1 MDDRAANL
9 PARFQID
16 MQTDRPTTRALN
28 CPQPSICFIGMN
40 NYGLLSGRED
50 IPHIGGAEVQ
60 RMLIARELH
69 SRGYRVSFV
78 TLDHGQPDGIEHG
91 GVRVYK
97 AYDLDKGLR
106 FVRFVHPRW
115 TGLWSAMARADADI
129 YCARGADNEAG
140 QAVLW
145 CRRHKRSFIFWG
157 AIDADFMLELPLTSP
172 TERWLSRL
180 AVRSADVIIAQTKTQ
195 QQLLARNYGLSSA
208 HIPNLGRSERC
219 GAASTPNVPLGERR
233 RVLWVGRPAE
243 QKRFE
248 WLLDLARICPDVTF
262 EAAGI
267 SDSGSGYERD
277 LALRAAPMSNV
288 RMHGRVPPS
297 GMPSL
302 YAGASLL
309 CSTSA
314 HEGFPNVFLE
324 AWSMGLPVVSTF
336 DPDGV
341 IAATGSG
348 LVAGSVEGLAKGIR
362 EMFSSGERWA
372 KASSA
377 ARKYYVENH
386 SPTRCIDKFEEVLGT
401 LRSPCPTSG
410 ADPNR

>member
-1 MDDRAANL
+1 MQSYSKKPTGANH
-9 PARFQID
+9 AK
-16 MQTDRPTTRALN
+16 
-28 CPQPSICFIGMN
+28 PSICFIGMN
-40 NYGLLSGRED
+40 NYSLLSGRED
-50 IPHIGGAEVQ
+50 IPQIGGAEVQ
-60 RMLIARELH
+60 RMLIARELR

-78 TLDHGQPDGIEHG
+78 TLDHGQPDGIEHD

-97 AYDLDKGLR
+97 AYALDKGLR
-106 FVRFVHPRW
+106 LLRFVHPRW
-115 TGLWSAMARADADI
+115 TGLRSAMARANADI
-129 YCARGADNEAG
+129 YCARGVDNEAG
-140 QAVLW
+140 QVALW
-145 CRRHKRSFIFWG
+145 CRRHKRPFVFWG
-157 AIDADFMLELPLTSP
+157 AIDADFMRELPLTGP

-180 AVRSADVIIAQTKTQ
+180 ALRSADAIIAQTKTQ
-195 QQLLARNYGLSSA
+195 QQLLARNYGRSSV
-208 HIPNLGRSERC
+208 HIPNLGRCERC
-219 GAASTPNVPLGERR
+219 DVASAPNAPLGERR
-233 RVLWVGRPAE
+233 RVLWVGRPAK

-248 WLLDLARICPDVTF
+248 WLLDLARTCPDVTF
-262 EAAGI
+262 EVAGV

-277 LALRAAPMSNV
+277 VALRAASMSNV

-348 LVAGSVEGLAKGIR
+348 YVADSVEGLAKGIR
-362 EMFSSGERWA
+362 EMLSSSDRWIE
-372 KASSA
+372 ASKA
-377 ARKYYVENH
+377 ARTYYMANH
-386 SPTRCIDKFEEVLGT
+386 SPKVCIDKLEQVLNTIRAQGEVG
-401 LRSPCPTSG
+401 
-410 ADPNR
+410 